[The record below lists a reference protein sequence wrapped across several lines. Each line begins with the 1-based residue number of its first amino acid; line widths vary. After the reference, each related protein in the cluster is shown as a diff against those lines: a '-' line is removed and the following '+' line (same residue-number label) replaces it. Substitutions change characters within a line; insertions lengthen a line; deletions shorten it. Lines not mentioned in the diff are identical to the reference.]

1 MTSLVDEHART
12 SDGRNAPVRT
22 ASGSFWAPAN
32 LVFKALHPL
41 MAAMVQMCALG

>member
-1 MTSLVDEHART
+1 MLLTNVS
-12 SDGRNAPVRT
+12 
-22 ASGSFWAPAN
+22 SGSFWAPAN